1 METELKELMA
11 EVFFIEVTSIDKNSS
26 PETIDQWDSI
36 NHLNLIVAIEEKF
49 NISFTDEQITEMLN
63 FGLIIEVTKQALE
76 GK

>member
-11 EVFFIEVTSIDKNSS
+11 EVFFIEATSINKDSS
-26 PETIDQWDSI
+26 PETIVQWDSI

-49 NISFTDEQITEMLN
+49 NITFTDEQITEMLN
-63 FGLIIEVTKQALE
+63 FGLILEVTKQALE

>member
-36 NHLNLIVAIEEKF
+36 NHLNMIVAIEEKF